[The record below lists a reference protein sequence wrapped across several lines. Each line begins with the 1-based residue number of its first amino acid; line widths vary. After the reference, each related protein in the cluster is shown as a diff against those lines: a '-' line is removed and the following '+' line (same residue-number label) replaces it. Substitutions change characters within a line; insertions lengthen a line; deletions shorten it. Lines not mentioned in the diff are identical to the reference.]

1 MCLGQQ
7 DIKVMRYDPEH
18 RRYLPPDLPPDLHD
32 RVVADSLKIV
42 RAFGYDM
49 NTIEWAVRG
58 GIPYA
63 IDFMNP
69 APDMDINTTGIEY
82 HRWCV
87 EKMADLC
94 IHLAKNPRP
103 QVAEVKWSTMFN
115 G

>member
-1 MCLGQQ
+1 MQYALYQL
-7 DIKVMRYDPEH
+7 H
-18 RRYLPPDLPPDLHD
+18 YLVPNLAPDLME
-32 RVVADSLKIV
+32 RVVAVSLKIV

-49 NTIEWAVRG
+49 NTIEWAVRD

-69 APDMDINTTGIEY
+69 APDMDINTTGVEY

-94 IHLAKNPRP
+94 IHLALNPRL